1 MIPQIIKYF
10 RFDSYEDED
19 GNIFY
24 APPNFKGRE
33 EYYEGYNFDGWYLD
47 SNFKTKYKNG
57 TRLTNNIT
65 LYGKFVKISNPI
77 TRTIHTMYH
86 KYIYLLILGV
96 MFVCVVL
103 FKIVRRVKFYRM
115 EKSARK

>member
-1 MIPQIIKYF
+1 MTQIKWDNEKY
-10 RFDSYEDED
+10 D
-19 GNIFY
+19 
-24 APPNFKGRE
+24 RE
-33 EYYEGYNFDGWYLD
+33 KVEYYEGYNFDGWYLD

-86 KYIYLLILGV
+86 KYIFLLILGV